1 MALQAAVEHELI
13 ERLSPENVW
22 TTLTLSDQH
31 ELAKLRAAALFTA
44 AEQFT
49 AASRS
54 ADFVTVPQARLEQL
68 LADDKLQ
75 VEKEEEVFDAIIR
88 WLRAQPGG
96 AVNDEKTTVA
106 LLQHARF
113 PCMKYEYI
121 QSHVQQEPLMQSAA
135 AMKVLTQAMLE
146 KSYSITSPRT
156 RSRLGLIPKGV
167 QLSLPNSFLDG
178 WTLMYDIPYT
188 EGITA
193 AGLRAVPTDAKH
205 IFVGARAPD
214 GTIRLGAVGLREEV
228 LRETEPNQPH
238 EHNEVWWYF
247 CPGSHMYD
255 SFGFSKSSNIRQNAG
270 DIGEEEGEYRLSWH
284 LGSGGWRAGLV
295 EGLQEDSEEADAELW
310 RKLLYYRRG

>member
-54 ADFVTVPQARLEQL
+54 ADFVPVPQVPNPLSFTAQLLSTLVVVMPMPGVPLPEKRAQPHSPAFVRTQARLEQL

-135 AMKVLTQAMLE
+135 AMKVRGGSGFQ
-146 KSYSITSPRT
+146 RC
-156 RSRLGLIPKGV
+156 SRLHVHKRLPLAFVRRVYGPTAIST
-167 QLSLPNSFLDG
+167 LSPPLSRRH
-178 WTLMYDIPYT
+178 
-188 EGITA
+188 A
-193 AGLRAVPTDAKH
+193 PT
-205 IFVGARAPD
+205 
-214 GTIRLGAVGLREEV
+214 
-228 LRETEPNQPH
+228 
-238 EHNEVWWYF
+238 
-247 CPGSHMYD
+247 
-255 SFGFSKSSNIRQNAG
+255 
-270 DIGEEEGEYRLSWH
+270 
-284 LGSGGWRAGLV
+284 
-295 EGLQEDSEEADAELW
+295 
-310 RKLLYYRRG
+310 